1 MKYKHRLTALTALA
15 CASALTACS
24 GQSGSQ
30 AGTSA
35 GDPVQREFFAMDTYM
50 TLTAYGDEAEAALE
64 KAQTEV
70 EKLESEWSVTNESSE
85 IYQMNHS
92 QGSPV
97 TLSDDTADIVSF
109 ALEMAKETGGDLDPT
124 IYPVLAAWGFT
135 TDENRIPSQ
144 EELDGLLAN
153 VGYERVELDGNTVQL
168 PEGMEFDL
176 GAVGKGYAGDRLA
189 ELLKEAFREN
199 GYTFYL
205 ESPTNQQFILLE
217 DVQAEQLSREVS
229 FSFWEK
235 PDATHT
241 VVRFVTS
248 WATREEDIEKLK
260 QLLRKYRKNDG

>member
-50 TLTAYGDEAEAALE
+50 TLTAYGDEAEAVLE

-97 TLSDDTADIVSF
+97 TLSADTADIVRVYHRR
-109 ALEMAKETGGDLDPT
+109 EPDPL
-124 IYPVLAAWGFT
+124 PGRAGRASCQ
-135 TDENRIPSQ
+135 R
-144 EELDGLLAN
+144 GL
-153 VGYERVELDGNTVQL
+153 
-168 PEGMEFDL
+168 
-176 GAVGKGYAGDRLA
+176 
-189 ELLKEAFREN
+189 
-199 GYTFYL
+199 
-205 ESPTNQQFILLE
+205 
-217 DVQAEQLSREVS
+217 
-229 FSFWEK
+229 
-235 PDATHT
+235 
-241 VVRFVTS
+241 
-248 WATREEDIEKLK
+248 
-260 QLLRKYRKNDG
+260 